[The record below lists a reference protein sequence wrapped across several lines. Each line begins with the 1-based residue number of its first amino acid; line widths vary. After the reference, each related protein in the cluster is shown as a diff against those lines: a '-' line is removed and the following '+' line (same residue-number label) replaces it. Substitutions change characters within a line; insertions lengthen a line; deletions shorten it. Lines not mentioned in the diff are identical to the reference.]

1 MRCYAYIDRFADWF
15 HLHPFGHSGVPAL
28 QERRAN
34 VLALMKLL
42 DQSKAQLSPPVAYCT
57 RDLPSWYALN
67 DSQARCKASYAVI
80 GSKARGYL
88 ASDARQTGV
97 EFSVKSLTDN
107 AFQVTYFSCAPR

>member
-57 RDLPSWYALN
+57 RDF
-67 DSQARCKASYAVI
+67 QARCKASYAVI